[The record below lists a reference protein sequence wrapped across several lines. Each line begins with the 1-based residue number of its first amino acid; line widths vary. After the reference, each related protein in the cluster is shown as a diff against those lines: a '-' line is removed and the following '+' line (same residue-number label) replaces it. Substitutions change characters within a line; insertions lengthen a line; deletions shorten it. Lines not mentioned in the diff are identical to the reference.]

1 LDQLVYSFIGLLEF
15 STQKELTY
23 MSNFIDFYFD
33 IISPYSYIAH
43 KKIQK
48 IEENKKII
56 FNYKPILLGG
66 LHNLAG
72 ISAPAFNKY
81 KIKNMQSDCELV
93 SKKNDI
99 SFTWNLKFPINSLYI
114 MRGYLSV
121 NNNQK
126 KEYLDIFFNAYWRDN
141 LDLSSEK
148 EFLKL
153 LEALEIDNKIFF
165 EKINQQLIKD
175 DLKKLTTD
183 AFNKEVFGAPTFI
196 VNNKIFWG
204 QDRLEYAV
212 EELT

>member
-1 LDQLVYSFIGLLEF
+1 
-15 STQKELTY
+15 
-23 MSNFIDFYFD
+23 MSSYVDFYFD

-48 IEENKKII
+48 IKENKKVI

-81 KIKNMQSDCELV
+81 KMKNMQNDCELV

-99 SFTWNLKFPINSLYI
+99 SFIWNSKFPINSLSI

-121 NNNQK
+121 NDNQK
-126 KEYLDIFFNAYWRDN
+126 DKYLNVFFDAYWKDN
-141 LDLSSEK
+141 LNLSSEK

-153 LEALEIDNKIFF
+153 LENLEIDSKIFF
-165 EKINQQLIKD
+165 EKIKQQSTKD
-175 DLKKLTTD
+175 ELKELTSD
-183 AFNKEVFGAPTFI
+183 AFKKEVFGAPTFI
-196 VNNKIFWG
+196 VNSKIFWG
-204 QDRLEYAV
+204 QDRLEYAL
-212 EELT
+212 EELN

>member
-1 LDQLVYSFIGLLEF
+1 
-15 STQKELTY
+15 
-23 MSNFIDFYFD
+23 MSSHIDFYFD

-48 IEENKKII
+48 IKEQQKII

-81 KIKNMQSDCELV
+81 KMKNMQSDCELV
-93 SKKNDI
+93 SKKNNI
-99 SFTWNLKFPINSLYI
+99 SFKWNLKFPINSLSI

-121 NNNQK
+121 EDSQK
-126 KEYLDIFFNAYWRDN
+126 EDYLNIFFNAYWRDN

-153 LEALEIDNKIFF
+153 LENLKIDSKIFF
-165 EKINQQLIKD
+165 DKITQQSIKD
-175 DLKKLTTD
+175 TLKQLTND
-183 AFNKEVFGAPTFI
+183 AFEKEVFGAPTFI

-204 QDRLEYAV
+204 QDRLEYAL
-212 EELT
+212 EELN